1 MDICALGVDISSFSA
16 VPRGK
21 HFPSNAAKTG
31 FPGPEFIKSPA
42 AAKMR
47 HHSCNLSCFWEK
59 QKNWQARHF
68 RRPRQWILSLFAAAP
83 VGAGPAVPAAAAF
96 ILFLSMAHRE
106 EKSHGHSQKHQ
117 NALQVHILTPIRK
130 SGRRSGQ
137 GTPQPRQ
144 WRTGWPPSPPPPG
157 RCPFPV

>member
-1 MDICALGVDISSFSA
+1 MDICALGVDTSSFSA

-21 HFPSNAAKTG
+21 HFPSNAAKAG
-31 FPGPEFIKSPA
+31 FPGPEFIKSPVRRKNA
-42 AAKMR
+42 ASVLQSFLFLGKAAK
-47 HHSCNLSCFWEK
+47 
-59 QKNWQARHF
+59 NWRARHF

-130 SGRRSGQ
+130 SDRRSGQ
-137 GTPQPRQ
+137 GTPHPRQ
-144 WRTGWPPSPPPPG
+144 WHTG
-157 RCPFPV
+157 